1 MVILANS
8 AMTNCEA
15 ERRDVPCHQSKG
27 FRKPIGI
34 SLKTSVFARHLQAGS
49 NARASR
55 QCLLWCWPPCAGSR
69 ERRPLSTSCFA
80 AQKSQSS

>member
-27 FRKPIGI
+27 FRETNRD
-34 SLKTSVFARHLQAGS
+34 SKTSVL
-49 NARASR
+49 
-55 QCLLWCWPPCAGSR
+55 
-69 ERRPLSTSCFA
+69 
-80 AQKSQSS
+80 